1 MALDAAVAF
10 AILALSRRRAT
21 SAFSGDAG
29 VTGAAEGTRERE
41 GDAGGRRED
50 AGFGIVGGLRE
61 RKL

>member
-21 SAFSGDAG
+21 SAFSG